1 MTDRFALGAPLLAAV
16 AALWLAIAFAATFI
30 GLSLAR
36 RGRLA
41 LAQAEGVADLLSAA
55 PAAPILVD
63 ADDRID
69 ADPRIAAWL
78 GLART
83 PQTLAELG
91 GVDEGIG
98 QGDLA
103 ALVTAIRSMRS
114 TGRPIKQLI
123 TLPGSSRMLAVQG
136 QIYTPPGL
144 DRRLILLWLLDV
156 TEQQRET
163 IGSQAKVEKLEGA
176 LKGLSALIEAAP
188 FPMWHRDTDLAL
200 VLVNGAY
207 VRAIEAATAAE
218 VVSRGMELIEAG
230 TGLTPQA
237 SAAMARERAE
247 ISVRTAPAIIAG
259 QRRMMRVVDVP
270 IGDAGVAG
278 YAIDI
283 QELEDARADLGLFVR
298 AQRDMLDRLASGVAQ
313 FGADHSLVFYNRHFV
328 RLFALEPDWLADR
341 PEFDRV
347 LERMRE
353 AERAPESRDFP
364 GWKAE
369 RRQWFATTDPVE
381 EHWLLP
387 GGTHLRVVAQPLP
400 DRGLLVIFEDRT
412 EHLQLASARDTLLRV
427 RTATFDNLFE
437 AIGVFAADGRLH
449 LWNNKFREVWD
460 LPEEDLARQ
469 PRVDA
474 LVQTIAPKLLDPSRA
489 GLLRD
494 MVRIATVERQHRSGR
509 ISLLD
514 GRHFE
519 FAAVPL
525 PDGNALFALLDITAS
540 AGIEEALRDRNE
552 GLEEANR
559 IKNAFVSS
567 ISYELRV
574 PLTSIAGFAE
584 MLAGGYA
591 GELSETARDYVN
603 AILSAV
609 AGLSNLTGN
618 ALDLTQSAAGTLPM
632 KMEPVDLATLVKSA
646 VDLQRDPARA
656 AGLTLAVD
664 VPRDCGTVSGDRK
677 RLAQAIDNL
686 LRNAVGYTP
695 PAGRILVRARI
706 VEGQGEVVV
715 SDNGNGIPPKQRER
729 IFDRFSPNI
738 VSHVDPDGREAGEAR
753 AQSGFGLP
761 LARQL
766 IEAHDGTIELMSEVG
781 RGTSVII
788 RLPLTRIPE

>member
-1 MTDRFALGAPLLAAV
+1 MTHPGGPLLAAA

-30 GLSLAR
+30 GLRLAS
-36 RGRLA
+36 RGRRA
-41 LAQAEGVADLLSAA
+41 LIEARAIGDLLAGA
-55 PAAPILVD
+55 PAAPMLVD
-63 ADDRID
+63 ADGRVD

-78 GLART
+78 GLT
-83 PQTLAELG
+83 SDPLQLADLG
-91 GVDEGIG
+91 GEDGGIDPH
-98 QGDLA
+98 DL
-103 ALVTAIRSMRS
+103 LSLTTAIRSAHT
-114 TGRPIKQLI
+114 TGRPIKLTI
-123 TLPGSSRMLAVQG
+123 GLPRSKRVLTVGG
-136 QIYTPPGL
+136 QVYTPPGL
-144 DRRLILLWLLDV
+144 DRRLVLLWFLDA

-163 IGSQAKVEKLEGA
+163 IELQGKTEKLERA
-176 LKGLSALIEAAP
+176 LRGLSALIEAAP
-188 FPMWHRDTDLAL
+188 FPMWHRGPDLAL

-207 VRAIEAATAAE
+207 VRAIEAENAAE
-218 VVSRGMELIEAG
+218 VISRGLELIEAG

-237 SAAMARERAE
+237 SAGMARERGQ

-270 IGDAGVAG
+270 IGEAGVAG

-283 QELEDARADLGLFVR
+283 QELEEARADLGLFVR
-298 AQRDMLDRLASGVAQ
+298 AQRDMLDRLAAGVAQ
-313 FGADHSLVFYNRHFV
+313 FGADHNLVFYNRHFA
-328 RLFALEPDWLADR
+328 RLFAMEPDWLADR
-341 PEFDRV
+341 PEFDHV

-369 RRQWFATTDPVE
+369 RRQWFATTGPIE
-381 EHWLLP
+381 ENWLLP

-400 DRGLLVIFEDRT
+400 DRGLLLIFEDRT

-449 LWNNKFREVWD
+449 LWNNKFRDVWD
-460 LPEEDLARQ
+460 LAEEELARQ

-540 AGIEEALRDRNE
+540 SGIEQALRDRNE

-559 IKNAFVSS
+559 LKNAFVSS
-567 ISYELRV
+567 ISYEMRV

-591 GELSETARDYVN
+591 GELSSTAREYVD

-618 ALDLTQSAAGTLPM
+618 ALDLTQSVAGTLPM
-632 KMEPVDLATLVKSA
+632 KMEPVDLTNLIKSA
-646 VDLQRDPARA
+646 VDLQRDPARG
-656 AGLTLAVD
+656 AGLTLAFD

-686 LRNAVGYTP
+686 LRNAVSYTP
-695 PAGRILVRARI
+695 PAGRILVRARVI
-706 VEGQGEVVV
+706 DGQCEIVV
-715 SDNGNGIPPKQRER
+715 SDNGEGLSPRQRER
-729 IFDRFSPNI
+729 IFDRFSPAI
-738 VSHVDPDGREAGEAR
+738 ISHADDGGVEHHEVPVR
-753 AQSGFGLP
+753 SGFGLP

-766 IEAHDGTIELMSEVG
+766 IEAHGGQLDLLSEVG
-781 RGTSVII
+781 RGTSVVI
-788 RLPLTRIPE
+788 RLPLIRIPE